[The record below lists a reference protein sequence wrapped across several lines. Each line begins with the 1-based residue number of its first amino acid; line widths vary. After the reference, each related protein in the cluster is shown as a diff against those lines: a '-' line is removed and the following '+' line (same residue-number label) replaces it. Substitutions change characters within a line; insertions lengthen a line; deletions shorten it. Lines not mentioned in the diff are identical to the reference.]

1 MNSSENIFK
10 MFGTFVFFS
19 KKEDV
24 ETSLRKESQ
33 DLHDKIKTL
42 QKDILHVEHHREELE
57 SGNLRLN
64 DKLANTRNTCEQLER
79 ELSEKNLEMH
89 KLKIECENYVNKIS
103 KLDGDLVRL
112 TQRCEIYN
120 KSSLKLNEA
129 IKDLTNS
136 NEDKDILISNQAK
149 EIDKIRDVM
158 VQKINENESLEN
170 CYFLEKSSSD
180 SYAKKLLQLQVM
192 L

>member
-1 MNSSENIFK
+1 
-10 MFGTFVFFS
+10 MFFFS

-64 DKLANTRNTCEQLER
+64 DKLANARNTCEQLER

-180 SYAKKLLQLQVM
+180 SYARKLLQLQVM